1 MFVAC
6 GSLSSLAAVRSR
18 SPLSFT
24 RCRPVLSAP
33 PPHSE
38 LRRSWS
44 GYVYFSTILYI
55 WLGMAVAFHLPI
67 LHYDVKV
74 PVSLFSPLF
83 LGSALTL
90 FASEAALKLLNRWY
104 VFHVGFKQNSLEV
117 LQNSFVVSLTCCL
130 VYSQCGSVTN
140 ESLSRASFLGSTT
153 QAIQPELDAGID
165 RMCIVL
171 FSGHVDSKYANLPM
185 VLVLWCTAMS
195 ALVLNFFIERISG
208 YRGMFSDLPS
218 PSQMAAAEVHPTSG
232 GGAATAAATGNLSEA
247 EEEEVAASLSPRGA
261 NDRVARMK
269 ELQHRQSSH
278 GASGAVATAEPPSAS
293 HPALSIVPPSSS
305 ASGAPVPLASSYK
318 SRLAKIR
325 PLLFRDMLD
334 PPMLEMVPWYALLT
348 SITGVDM
355 LIHLK
360 LFVGR
365 FDMRTLQAVM
375 PNSFHYT
382 QAIYTSS
389 NPPPLHAQ
397 SGASAASPGLSTPGF
412 TSSNSL
418 STSTSFTGL
427 HGLGSA
433 GNSVPNSPTAGGRRL
448 SGSGLEVPST
458 LFNPPQMQQHV
469 HPHHLDAPLVYD
481 HCAED
486 EEVGC
491 TLEQTRCS
499 DENRSIACA
508 ESHSDYLS
516 LVTLLLLPDDLR
528 SCGST
533 G

>member
-1 MFVAC
+1 M
-6 GSLSSLAAVRSR
+6 
-18 SPLSFT
+18 
-24 RCRPVLSAP
+24 
-33 PPHSE
+33 
-38 LRRSWS
+38 
-44 GYVYFSTILYI
+44 
-55 WLGMAVAFHLPI
+55 
-67 LHYDVKV
+67 
-74 PVSLFSPLF
+74 
-83 LGSALTL
+83 
-90 FASEAALKLLNRWY
+90 
-104 VFHVGFKQNSLEV
+104 FHVGFKQNSLEV

-153 QAIQPELDAGID
+153 KAIQPELDAGID

-171 FSGHVDSKYANLPM
+171 FSGHVDSKYAHLPM

-208 YRGMFSDLPS
+208 YRGMFSDLPT
-218 PSQMAAAEVHPTSG
+218 PSQMAAAEVHAHAN
-232 GGAATAAATGNLSEA
+232 AAGNLSEA
-247 EEEEVAASLSPRGA
+247 EEEDVVASLSPRGA
-261 NDRVARMK
+261 NDRVAKQK
-269 ELQHRQSSH
+269 EAQHRQISFGPAASAAP
-278 GASGAVATAEPPSAS
+278 GAAGAAGAP
-293 HPALSIVPPSSS
+293 LSIIPPATS
-305 ASGAPVPLASSYK
+305 ASGSSVPLAGSYK

-365 FDMRTLQAVM
+365 FDMRTLQAVT

-389 NPPPLHAQ
+389 NPPQHAL
-397 SGASAASPGLSTPGF
+397 SGSASSVGLSTPGF

-418 STSTSFTGL
+418 STMG
-427 HGLGSA
+427 GLGSA
-433 GNSVPNSPTAGGRRL
+433 SNSTPNSPTAAGRRV
-448 SGSGLEVPST
+448 SGSGVEQIPPT
-458 LFNPPQMQQHV
+458 LFNAQHV

-486 EEVGC
+486 VSGNNA
-491 TLEQTRCS
+491 QRAS
-499 DENRSIACA
+499 SR
-508 ESHSDYLS
+508 
-516 LVTLLLLPDDLR
+516 R
-528 SCGST
+528 
-533 G
+533 